1 MHIQKVLNSSVVL
14 VQDDS
19 GEESILLGKGI
30 GYGRKA
36 GEPIERQPSDRVFLP
51 LSNPD
56 AQPMLELFSS
66 IPASYLE
73 LTQDIVDDAE
83 QSLGV
88 KLSAHIYLLLTD
100 HLHFAVERQQ
110 KGLVVTNR
118 IFWEIKHF
126 YPKEYAVGQRGLQKV
141 KAKLG
146 IELPDE
152 EAGNIAFHIVNAR
165 QDPQAGY
172 DAMRAAQLIGELSNI
187 VTYSMHCPVSTESIH
202 YARFVSHLQYFAER
216 FFSGKLMDSED
227 DFLFQQ
233 MQQNYPAAVTCA
245 EKYAPLCCA
254 STACFA
260 QRGNRLSGAACGAA
274 DERQINQKRGEL
286 PCGRRLSLWVLKKG
300 RGKEKTMEISLLL
313 MQQIAQLFL
322 ILIMGYAVVKVG
334 LLKASDSRVLSVV
347 MVYLVTPCV
356 IINAFQI
363 DDTPEIRKGLLYSM
377 AIAAAIHVVLLVL
390 SALLS
395 RPLKLDAVEQ
405 VNVIYS
411 NAAAL
416 VIPLVKA
423 LMGDAYVIYSC
434 AFIIVQLVLLWTHA
448 SSLLQGS
455 SALDWKRC
463 SPIST

>member
-118 IFWEIKHF
+118 IFWEIK
-126 YPKEYAVGQRGLQKV
+126 
-141 KAKLG
+141 
-146 IELPDE
+146 
-152 EAGNIAFHIVNAR
+152 AGNIAFHIVNAR

-245 EKYAPLCCA
+245 EKIRTFVLRKYGVFLPNEE
-254 STACFA
+254 TAYLA
-260 QRGNRLSGAACGAA
+260 LHVARLTSG
-274 DERQINQKRGEL
+274 K
-286 PCGRRLSLWVLKKG
+286 
-300 RGKEKTMEISLLL
+300 
-313 MQQIAQLFL
+313 
-322 ILIMGYAVVKVG
+322 
-334 LLKASDSRVLSVV
+334 
-347 MVYLVTPCV
+347 
-356 IINAFQI
+356 
-363 DDTPEIRKGLLYSM
+363 
-377 AIAAAIHVVLLVL
+377 
-390 SALLS
+390 
-395 RPLKLDAVEQ
+395 
-405 VNVIYS
+405 
-411 NAAAL
+411 
-416 VIPLVKA
+416 
-423 LMGDAYVIYSC
+423 
-434 AFIIVQLVLLWTHA
+434 
-448 SSLLQGS
+448 
-455 SALDWKRC
+455 
-463 SPIST
+463 

>member
-146 IELPDE
+146 IDVACL
-152 EAGNIAFHIVNAR
+152 FVR

-245 EKYAPLCCA
+245 EKIRTFVLRKYGVFLPNEE
-254 STACFA
+254 TAYLA
-260 QRGNRLSGAACGAA
+260 LHVARLTSG
-274 DERQINQKRGEL
+274 K
-286 PCGRRLSLWVLKKG
+286 
-300 RGKEKTMEISLLL
+300 
-313 MQQIAQLFL
+313 
-322 ILIMGYAVVKVG
+322 
-334 LLKASDSRVLSVV
+334 
-347 MVYLVTPCV
+347 
-356 IINAFQI
+356 
-363 DDTPEIRKGLLYSM
+363 
-377 AIAAAIHVVLLVL
+377 
-390 SALLS
+390 
-395 RPLKLDAVEQ
+395 
-405 VNVIYS
+405 
-411 NAAAL
+411 
-416 VIPLVKA
+416 
-423 LMGDAYVIYSC
+423 
-434 AFIIVQLVLLWTHA
+434 
-448 SSLLQGS
+448 
-455 SALDWKRC
+455 
-463 SPIST
+463 

>member
-141 KAKLG
+141 KAKLS

-202 YARFVSHLQYFAER
+202 YARFVSLQYFAER

-254 STACFA
+254 STACFCPTRKPPIWRCMW
-260 QRGNRLSGAACGAA
+260 RG
-274 DERQINQKRGEL
+274 
-286 PCGRRLSLWVLKKG
+286 
-300 RGKEKTMEISLLL
+300 
-313 MQQIAQLFL
+313 
-322 ILIMGYAVVKVG
+322 
-334 LLKASDSRVLSVV
+334 
-347 MVYLVTPCV
+347 
-356 IINAFQI
+356 
-363 DDTPEIRKGLLYSM
+363 
-377 AIAAAIHVVLLVL
+377 
-390 SALLS
+390 
-395 RPLKLDAVEQ
+395 
-405 VNVIYS
+405 
-411 NAAAL
+411 
-416 VIPLVKA
+416 
-423 LMGDAYVIYSC
+423 
-434 AFIIVQLVLLWTHA
+434 
-448 SSLLQGS
+448 
-455 SALDWKRC
+455 
-463 SPIST
+463 

>member
-66 IPASYLE
+66 IPAVYLD

-141 KAKLG
+141 RAKLD

-172 DAMRAAQLIGELSNI
+172 DAMRAAWTPS
-187 VTYSMHCPVSTESIH
+187 
-202 YARFVSHLQYFAER
+202 
-216 FFSGKLMDSED
+216 SGKSS
-227 DFLFQQ
+227 
-233 MQQNYPAAVTCA
+233 CIR
-245 EKYAPLCCA
+245 
-254 STACFA
+254 CFS
-260 QRGNRLSGAACGAA
+260 REHRPSFCWT
-274 DERQINQKRGEL
+274 RQTT
-286 PCGRRLSLWVLKKG
+286 GRRPCSAICGKSGTQWPKRSLTMRIR
-300 RGKEKTMEISLLL
+300 RGTIFRRRCICWECSARVEKQRS
-313 MQQIAQLFL
+313 
-322 ILIMGYAVVKVG
+322 
-334 LLKASDSRVLSVV
+334 
-347 MVYLVTPCV
+347 
-356 IINAFQI
+356 
-363 DDTPEIRKGLLYSM
+363 
-377 AIAAAIHVVLLVL
+377 
-390 SALLS
+390 LS
-395 RPLKLDAVEQ
+395 RSRSRP
-405 VNVIYS
+405 
-411 NAAAL
+411 
-416 VIPLVKA
+416 
-423 LMGDAYVIYSC
+423 G
-434 AFIIVQLVLLWTHA
+434 
-448 SSLLQGS
+448 G
-455 SALDWKRC
+455 
-463 SPIST
+463 

>member
-1 MHIQKVLNSSVVL
+1 MSDKKIRTMVTAAVLAALSCVATMVVQIPSPMNGFVNLGDCFVLLSGWLLGPWWGAAAGGIGSMLADLLLGYGHYAPGTLIIKGAMAL
-14 VQDDS
+14 VAALIFKAFKKNTA
-19 GEESILLGKGI
+19 GALVGGVAAEVVMVAGYFGYAALLLGKGI

-245 EKYAPLCCA
+245 EKIRTFVLRKYGVFLPNEE
-254 STACFA
+254 TAYLA
-260 QRGNRLSGAACGAA
+260 LHVARLTSG
-274 DERQINQKRGEL
+274 K
-286 PCGRRLSLWVLKKG
+286 
-300 RGKEKTMEISLLL
+300 
-313 MQQIAQLFL
+313 
-322 ILIMGYAVVKVG
+322 
-334 LLKASDSRVLSVV
+334 
-347 MVYLVTPCV
+347 
-356 IINAFQI
+356 
-363 DDTPEIRKGLLYSM
+363 
-377 AIAAAIHVVLLVL
+377 
-390 SALLS
+390 
-395 RPLKLDAVEQ
+395 
-405 VNVIYS
+405 
-411 NAAAL
+411 
-416 VIPLVKA
+416 
-423 LMGDAYVIYSC
+423 
-434 AFIIVQLVLLWTHA
+434 
-448 SSLLQGS
+448 
-455 SALDWKRC
+455 
-463 SPIST
+463 